1 VNDVNLFFN
10 CITLSIVKKITFGSL
25 REFINNLKLMC
36 FSANASFGAG
46 IVLTVIGVAA
56 IKKVQHPSQI
66 LFASVPLLFAVQQ
79 IAEGFIWVTLPNPAY
94 TLVSQVFTYVFLFFA
109 QFFWP
114 LWVPIAILMLEREDK
129 RKKIQKVFIGMGML
143 VSFYFAYC
151 LLLYHVQANIVG
163 YHVTYTVDNPNPIG
177 KYGGILYFIATVAP
191 PFFSHIKKM
200 WMFGMAILISYIIT
214 AIFYDH
220 YVVSVWCFFASIISI
235 SIYAIMLEIR
245 NMNKTAFSVT
255 SLYP

>member
-1 VNDVNLFFN
+1 
-10 CITLSIVKKITFGSL
+10 
-25 REFINNLKLMC
+25 MC

-66 LFASVPLLFAVQQ
+66 LFASIPLLFAVQQ
-79 IAEGFIWVTLPNPAY
+79 IAEGFIWVTLPNPVYAS
-94 TLVSQVFTYVFLFFA
+94 VSQGLTYAFLFFA

-129 RKKIQKVFIGMGML
+129 RKKIQKIFVGMGML
-143 VSFYFAYC
+143 VSFYLAYC
-151 LLLYHVQANIVG
+151 LLSYHVHANIVG
-163 YHVTYTVDNPNPIG
+163 YHVTYTIDNPNPIG

-191 PFFSHIKKM
+191 PFFSHIKRM
-200 WMFGMAILISYIIT
+200 WMFGTAIFISYIIT

-245 NMNKTAFSVT
+245 NMNKNAFSKT
-255 SLYP
+255 SLYTK